1 MSGIDVL
8 CGDFS
13 GGDKSCS
20 ALGGVAIGVHKHL
33 GTDAATVEAFARL
46 EALIA
51 APLNEFEITHID
63 AALLHPSIRAYR
75 DELCSQLGNLAPEEG
90 PDFDFEAGLNQV
102 EAKWGA
108 GDGWR
113 YLCLHDL
120 CLAFEVSERLSLPV
134 QFSRW

>member
-1 MSGIDVL
+1 MSGIDVM

-20 ALGGVAIGVHKHL
+20 ALSGVAIGLREHL
-33 GTDAATVEAFARL
+33 GNDAAVVEAFARL

-51 APLNEFEITHID
+51 APLNEFEITHVD
-63 AALLHPSIRAYR
+63 AALLQPSVQAYR
-75 DELCSQLGNLAPEEG
+75 DELCAQLGNLAPEEG
-90 PDFDFEAGLNQV
+90 PDFDFDAGLNQV
-102 EAKWGA
+102 QAKSGA
-108 GDGWR
+108 GNGWR

-120 CLAFEVSERLSLPV
+120 CRALEASARLSLAV